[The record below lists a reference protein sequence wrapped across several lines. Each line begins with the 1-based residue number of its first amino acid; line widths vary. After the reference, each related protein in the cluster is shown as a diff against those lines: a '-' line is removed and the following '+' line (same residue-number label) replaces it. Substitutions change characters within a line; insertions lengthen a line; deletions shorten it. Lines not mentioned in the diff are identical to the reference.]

1 MKYIFG
7 LCVLLLVFGCK
18 KAEKNTLE
26 IKKKKEYVMYEA
38 SEMTLLMN
46 QMYELNQKIKEDILA
61 GNIPE
66 EFPDKFLKIHTA
78 ELSNF
83 KTRDENFKNFSKL
96 FIETEKEIFNTSSN
110 VPVEKRFNNMVNLC
124 VSCHK
129 TECTGP
135 IPRIKKLLIK

>member
-18 KAEKNTLE
+18 KAENNTLE

-83 KTRDENFKNFSKL
+83 KTRDESFKNFSKL

-110 VPVEKRFNNMVNLC
+110 VPVEERFNNMVNLC